1 MIQILRAKLHGLHV
15 TGADVD
21 YHGSITLDPAH
32 CRLAGIHPLEFV
44 DVWNKS
50 NGSRLRTYVIHGE
63 EGSRCCV
70 LNGAAAR
77 LCQPGDEVIIC
88 ASEYSTPDAL
98 YEVDARVV
106 TFKKGT
112 NEVDKV
118 LRYDVSKGL
127 ENDFEFQ
134 VMDASSNEVHPIQ
147 NIPPVDVNSLRR
159 DLAQRGWEPIEID
172 QFCDSHFM

>member
-1 MIQILRAKLHGLHV
+1 MIQIFRAKLHGLHV
-15 TGADVD
+15 AGADVD

-32 CRLAGIHPLEFV
+32 CRLAGIYPLEFV

-77 LCQPGDEVIIC
+77 LCQPGDEIIIC
-88 ASEYSTPDAL
+88 ASEYGIPDSL

-118 LRYDVSKGL
+118 LRYDVSQGL

-134 VMDASSNEVHPIQ
+134 VLDASSNEVHPIHI
-147 NIPPVDVNSLRR
+147 IPSVDVNSLRR
-159 DLAQRGWEPIEID
+159 DLAQRGWEPTEID
-172 QFCDSHFM
+172 QFCESHFE